1 MCAKKTKIKMLTMS
15 LLPFWALNVIFELLS
30 MQGQKASYFIK
41 HSLICVPKMNDNL
54 MGLERSEG
62 RGV

>member
-1 MCAKKTKIKMLTMS
+1 MS

-41 HSLICVPKMNDNL
+41 HSLIFVSKMNDNL